1 MTTLAAAIL
10 AGYTLPS
17 LAQSDPFIEKVLNEH
32 YPEDAQA
39 TADYRNA
46 MANEENMRNAVC
58 HYRPATV
65 EEVARDNDNPD
76 EGFIN
81 KGSRFC
87 MRFHSEKV
95 IDGAQGKRRY
105 LLFIGDN
112 INQARYD
119 GGLVSLMLFKI
130 DGDGW
135 TLVDK
140 KETGASGYNSE
151 WQWLEF
157 APGRWGVYGGDSHD
171 GMGYAFTYTRI
182 LRDDNDRIREQGI
195 TTANDNS
202 GSYGFCE
209 NEEKS
214 EEERAAC
221 RKDIQN
227 LSATLTTRPDL
238 GAAKALTRLKSASA
252 VKLKA
257 AKNNITTSLLS
268 LSTTAKT
275 TATSAPKD
283 IQWRQNSDFCIAP
296 RCTSRSKKTA

>member
-1 MTTLAAAIL
+1 
-10 AGYTLPS
+10 
-17 LAQSDPFIEKVLNEH
+17 
-32 YPEDAQA
+32 
-39 TADYRNA
+39 

-58 HYRPATV
+58 HYRPATA
-65 EEVARDNDNPD
+65 EEVARGNDNPD

-238 GAAKALTRLKSASA
+238 GAANGAYPLEIRVSGEAQGGKKQYNDQPFIFKYDGKNHRYIRPKGYPM
-252 VKLKA
+252 A
-257 AKNNITTSLLS
+257 AKL
-268 LSTTAKT
+268 
-275 TATSAPKD
+275 
-283 IQWRQNSDFCIAP
+283 
-296 RCTSRSKKTA
+296 